1 MHRRCF
7 RVRSVLLYCLLIS
20 LIAGTSLMAQ
30 ESATLDE
37 VCQVLKLTEAETQAL
52 KDGKFIQREAEE
64 TSKKELAALL
74 VVLVPRSFDEVVA
87 HVANLDLLRSD
98 RDVVAYKDLGGQE
111 ITPDQFRDAV
121 FTAQEGEEVRKLSN
135 AGAGSTF
142 NLSKG
147 EIASLQSLRSQH
159 SGRCDRDPACVQAFN
174 AAHSDLLYERM
185 MAYRRGGLSAV
196 APYQREK
203 NAAASPADELRGAGE
218 ALAFLK
224 QQMPSLYKAFM
235 EYPASQIEGVEHS
248 FLWKKQSVQDRPTFA
263 LSHRMVHNGPD
274 GLVML
279 AREFYV
285 GQSYNSLLVAA
296 GAFPQGERTLVV
308 YVNRTS
314 TDQVAGFASGTRHAI
329 GRKMM
334 ISEIKKNFEDLKA
347 RFEAGS

>member
-1 MHRRCF
+1 M
-7 RVRSVLLYCLLIS
+7 
-20 LIAGTSLMAQ
+20 
-30 ESATLDE
+30 
-37 VCQVLKLTEAETQAL
+37 KLTEAETQAL

-135 AGAGSTF
+135 AGAGNTF

-235 EYPASQIEGVEHS
+235 VTIARSEYRRWPPGRPLASAFQASIAHCSNQTVTS
-248 FLWKKQSVQDRPTFA
+248 PRFLSA
-263 LSHRMVHNGPD
+263 AS
-274 GLVML
+274 
-279 AREFYV
+279 YS
-285 GQSYNSLLVAA
+285 GQ
-296 GAFPQGERTLVV
+296 F
-308 YVNRTS
+308 
-314 TDQVAGFASGTRHAI
+314 FTRHLA
-329 GRKMM
+329 
-334 ISEIKKNFEDLKA
+334 S
-347 RFEAGS
+347 